1 MKIKECIEAAAL
13 LKTAKVTKM
22 EDADKLTVVKAMR
35 ALKQVAS
42 EYESLY
48 NDMQEKLKCDGHNDM
63 VSRAKLFNE
72 RYAQKPYNEL
82 DEWQRKER
90 EELSAYF
97 SDYNNRLAAAMKEE
111 EDKEVSPEYKRL
123 TEDAFG
129 KLIASNDFS
138 VEQILNLET
147 VLV

>member
-48 NDMQEKLKCDGHNDM
+48 ADVQEKLKDDKHADM
-63 VSRAKLFNE
+63 VSRAQLFNE
-72 RYAQKPYNEL
+72 RYANKGYYEL
-82 DEWQRKER
+82 EEWQRKER
-90 EELSAYF
+90 EELNAYF
-97 SDYNNRLAAAMKEE
+97 MDYNSRLAAAMKEE
-111 EDKEVSPEYKRL
+111 EEKEVSPEYNRL
-123 TEDAFG
+123 TEDSFG

>member
-48 NDMQEKLKCDGHNDM
+48 NDMQEKLKGEYHTEMMN
-63 VSRAKLFNE
+63 RAKLFNE
-72 RYAQKPYNEL
+72 HYAQTPYNEL
-82 DEWQRKER
+82 SAGVRKER
-90 EELSAYF
+90 EELNAYF
-97 SDYNNRLAAAMKEE
+97 MDYNSRLAAAMKEE
-111 EDKEVSPEYKRL
+111 EEKEVSPEYNRL